1 MRRAFAILVAFAA
14 ATAAAE
20 PLLKA
25 RVIAPS
31 PGMASDDL
39 ILCTA
44 DATEYGADKT
54 GSADS
59 TEAIQRAL
67 DACAKATGGIVFLPA
82 GRYRVDGRLVV
93 KGGVTLR
100 GEWVNPEQ
108 GGVGK
113 GTILM
118 AWLGRG
124 NESPTDQAF
133 LRVHGASC
141 LRDLSV
147 WYPEQSP
154 SDPVPYPATI
164 HASGHSTIYNITLY
178 NSWTGFWNNDCSSM
192 LIRRLYGTVL
202 KLGVHGAYAYD
213 VPRIEHVHFSPRF
226 WAESR
231 LPGAPAGSSLAKLKA
246 FLAQHLVGI
255 QGGEQ
260 DWGYWWDLDIDW
272 CARGLYLTAIPSDD
286 GKKLVPGNICA
297 GNVKIRNAT
306 VGIHVENAGYPGFML
321 TYGDISARTCGLYF
335 ANKPDYV
342 ARYGEVGEKVS
353 YQRGSTLLVTGVAF
367 HGGRYAVAS
376 AKKGPYGVN
385 LNDCTFDGYTQAGVR
400 SSTGSIT
407 VTRSRFLA
415 PRVPAFKMEDAVDQ
429 LVLVGNS
436 FAARNVV
443 TGCAANDPRIYR
455 DDREK
460 DVPAAMKYT
469 FDHVPRRKPSASR
482 VWDVAEFGAAR
493 GSYEEP
499 PARDS
504 TAAFQKA
511 LDAAG
516 KARGGTVYVPAGIY
530 RLDGALKVPH
540 GVELRGCFSGAH
552 YGNGT
557 SAGTILWVY
566 GGKDKPDA
574 EPLVTLAPGS
584 GFRGF
589 TVFYPEQGWTDRE
602 GAEEEARVKKY
613 PPTVRT
619 ASGCW
624 VQDNTIVC
632 CWDAID
638 AMTVKSDNLEIVDV
652 TGAAMGSTLL
662 YGHGAVDGVVRN
674 LHFNY
679 SNWTHQ
685 GKFPN
690 RPHGGDDLTQ
700 YTGRCVKGLVLG
712 DVRRSAFFSCF
723 NILVSDQIVLERD
736 RYTGRSFLGKTWGIA
751 FDAAHNGVV
760 GKAGC
765 EAVIGLIASM
775 GVFNQ
780 QGGGHYVVTEP
791 GFKGHVVLSNAD
803 VWSGHSRIADIH
815 GGTVWISQL
824 LSWCCLEAVC
834 YAGGE
839 LKVFASTYVGDHI
852 GDNDP
857 RDCIRYEAGAKGV
870 VLGNVECR
878 KRLTILT
885 DPDAKVR
892 VGVNG
897 ARKER

>member
-1 MRRAFAILVAFAA
+1 
-14 ATAAAE
+14 
-20 PLLKA
+20 
-25 RVIAPS
+25 
-31 PGMASDDL
+31 
-39 ILCTA
+39 
-44 DATEYGADKT
+44 
-54 GSADS
+54 
-59 TEAIQRAL
+59 
-67 DACAKATGGIVFLPA
+67 
-82 GRYRVDGRLVV
+82 
-93 KGGVTLR
+93 
-100 GEWVNPEQ
+100 
-108 GGVGK
+108 
-113 GTILM
+113 
-118 AWLGRG
+118 
-124 NESPTDQAF
+124 
-133 LRVHGASC
+133 
-141 LRDLSV
+141 
-147 WYPEQSP
+147 
-154 SDPVPYPATI
+154 
-164 HASGHSTIYNITLY
+164 
-178 NSWTGFWNNDCSSM
+178 
-192 LIRRLYGTVL
+192 
-202 KLGVHGAYAYD
+202 
-213 VPRIEHVHFSPRF
+213 
-226 WAESR
+226 
-231 LPGAPAGSSLAKLKA
+231 
-246 FLAQHLVGI
+246 
-255 QGGEQ
+255 
-260 DWGYWWDLDIDW
+260 
-272 CARGLYLTAIPSDD
+272 
-286 GKKLVPGNICA
+286 
-297 GNVKIRNAT
+297 
-306 VGIHVENAGYPGFML
+306 
-321 TYGDISARTCGLYF
+321 
-335 ANKPDYV
+335 
-342 ARYGEVGEKVS
+342 
-353 YQRGSTLLVTGVAF
+353 
-367 HGGRYAVAS
+367 
-376 AKKGPYGVN
+376 VN

-429 LVLVGNS
+429 LVLLGNS

-443 TGCAANDPRIYR
+443 TGCAADDPRTYR

-460 DVPAAMKYT
+460 DVPAAMKNT
-469 FDHVPRRKPSASR
+469 FDHVPRRKPSAVR
-482 VWDVAEFGAAR
+482 VWDVAELGATR
-493 GSYEEP
+493 GSHEEP
-499 PARDS
+499 PERDS

-574 EPLVTLAPGS
+574 DPLVTLAPGS

-602 GAEEEARVKKY
+602 GADEEARVKKY

-662 YGHGAVDGVVRN
+662 YGHGAVDGVVRD

-685 GKFPN
+685 GKFPT

-712 DVRRSAFFSCF
+712 DLRRCAFFSCF

-834 YAGGE
+834 HAGGE